1 MDREHVP
8 VLLREVL
15 EYFGPQRGDNFID
28 ATIGFGG
35 HSSEILKRILPG
47 GRVLGIDLN
56 KETLKILEKEKRPGL
71 FLRQGNYADL
81 KKIAEDENFSP
92 IKGILFDLGVSS
104 WALEKSGKGFSF
116 QKDEPLDMR
125 VEESNQ
131 LTAAE
136 IVNSWPEE
144 KLLRIF
150 WDYGEE
156 RYSRRIVK
164 NIIRARAI
172 RPLQTTEELVDVI
185 RRATPAPYR
194 RTCPPSLR
202 SGAGRR
208 GRIHFATKVFQA
220 LRIAV
225 NGELDN
231 LKNALPQALEI
242 LEKQGRLAVISFH
255 SLEDRIVKNFFRE
268 KAKENYLKI
277 LTKKPIGPSLAEI
290 KINPRSRS
298 AKLRVAKK
306 TSII

>member
-1 MDREHVP
+1 
-8 VLLREVL
+8 L
-15 EYFGPQRGDNFID
+15 EYLEPQRGDNFID

-35 HSSEILKRILPG
+35 HSSELLKKILPE
-47 GRVLGIDLN
+47 GRLLGIDLN
-56 KETLKILEKEKRPGL
+56 KETLKILENEKRPGL
-71 FLRQGNYADL
+71 VLRRGNYADL
-81 KKIAEDENFSP
+81 KKIAEEEKFYP
-92 IKGILFDLGVSS
+92 IKGILFDLGISS

-125 VEESNQ
+125 VEENNQ

-156 RYSRRIVK
+156 RYGRRIVK

-172 RPLQTTEELVDVI
+172 RPLQTTGELVEII
-185 RRATPAPYR
+185 RRSTPAPYR
-194 RTCPPSLR
+194 R
-202 SGAGRR
+202 RR
-208 GRIHFATKVFQA
+208 LHFATKVFQA

-268 KAKENYLKI
+268 KAKENYFKI
-277 LTKKPIGPSLAEI
+277 LTKKPITPLVAETG
-290 KINPRSRS
+290 INPRSRS
-298 AKLRVAKK
+298 AKLRVAEKL
-306 TSII
+306 